1 MLHDASIYKEL
12 RGIYDRQQIPRRIAF
27 LKSLM
32 ENYIRLSGSAGLA
45 AVNDNLIS
53 AAVIDYFADIMRV
66 KDFHNIEYT
75 NREKIF
81 AYTSYWLYRRK
92 PIQLLGLQPDEVR
105 AHINE
110 AFISAFISDGIL
122 ELSGGSYISG
132 NIREHLFYHL
142 KYRLVD
148 AKNLEMLISACVS
161 MSRMK

>member
-12 RGIYDRQQIPRRIAF
+12 RGIYDKQQIPRRITF
-27 LKSLM
+27 LKKLM
-32 ENYIRLSGSAGLA
+32 DNYIKLSGSEGLA
-45 AVNDNLIS
+45 VVNDNLIS
-53 AAVIDYFADIMRV
+53 AAVIDYFADIVRL

-92 PIQLLGLQPDEVR
+92 PIQLIGLQPDEAR

-110 AFISAFISDGIL
+110 AFISAFVSDAIL
-122 ELSGGSYISG
+122 EISGGKYISG

-142 KYRLVD
+142 KYRLVE
-148 AKNLEMLISACVS
+148 AKNLELLISACVS
-161 MSRMK
+161 ISRMK